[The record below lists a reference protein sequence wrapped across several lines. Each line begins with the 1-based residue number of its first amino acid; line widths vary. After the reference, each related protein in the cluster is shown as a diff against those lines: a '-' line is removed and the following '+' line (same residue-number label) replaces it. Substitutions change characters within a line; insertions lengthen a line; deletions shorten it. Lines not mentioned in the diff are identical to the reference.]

1 MVLSDEE
8 RKAKRKEY
16 YSRPEDKANAEE
28 YYARPERKGK
38 KKC

>member
-8 RKAKRKEY
+8 RKAKRKKYYASPEY
-16 YSRPEDKANAEE
+16 KAEE
-28 YYARPERKGK
+28 YYSRPERKGK